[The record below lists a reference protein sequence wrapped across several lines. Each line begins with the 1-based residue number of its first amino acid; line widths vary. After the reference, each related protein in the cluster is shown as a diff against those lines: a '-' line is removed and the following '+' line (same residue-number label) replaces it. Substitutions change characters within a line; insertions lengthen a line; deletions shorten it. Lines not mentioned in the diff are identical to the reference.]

1 MKILANDGLSQAGI
15 DHLKEG
21 GFEVLTE
28 KVPQE
33 ELIDFINKNKI
44 EVLLVRSATQV
55 RKDLIDATD
64 LKIIGRG
71 GVGLDNIDVEYAKSK
86 GIPVINTPGASSAS
100 VGEMVMAHVYTLFR
114 NLHLANRE
122 MPLSGESQFKDLKKQ
137 FSKAR
142 ELRGKTM
149 GVIGFGRIGRE
160 TAKDALGAGMKVIF
174 FDPYIENAEVTFDF
188 FDGQKI
194 SFDFQRVT
202 MDELLK
208 QSDVIS
214 IHVPAQKDY
223 IIGASEIKKMKKGA
237 VLVNTARGGVV
248 DENALLSALSS
259 GHLSGAALD
268 VFEEEPAPGIKLLM
282 EDKLSLSPHL
292 AGSTTEAQDRIG
304 TELAEQIIDI
314 YRE

>member
-28 KVPQE
+28 KIPQG
-33 ELIDFINKNKI
+33 ELIDFINENKI

-174 FDPYIENAEVTFDF
+174 FDPFIENSDVTFDF

-194 SFDFQRVT
+194 TFNFERVT
-202 MDELLK
+202 LDELLK

-223 IIGASEIKKMKKGA
+223 IIGAAEIKKMKKGA
-237 VLVNTARGGVV
+237 MLVNTARGGVV
-248 DENALLSALSS
+248 DEKALLSALES

-268 VFEEEPAPGIKLLM
+268 VFEEEPTPGIKLLM

-292 AGSTTEAQDRIG
+292 AGSTSEAQDRIG

-314 YRE
+314 YKR